1 MTSVGVPLFALSL
14 LASPAA
20 ARLDATTCAFS
31 RGTTTCVA
39 TAQYTETT
47 THDEISGCLF
57 GPSSVPGRRARTFR
71 DTFLV
76 TESTTTL
83 QHGRH
88 GKVYDI
94 STASSRE
101 LVSSVQIA
109 DVCTPL

>member
-1 MTSVGVPLFALSL
+1 MTSLGVPPFALSL
-14 LASPAA
+14 LASLAA
-20 ARLDATTCAFS
+20 ARPDAATCAFS
-31 RGTTTCVA
+31 RGTTTCVT
-39 TAQYTETT
+39 TAQHTETS

-83 QHGRH
+83 QHGRR
-88 GKVYDI
+88 GRVYDT
-94 STASSRE
+94 STAVSRE

-109 DVCTPL
+109 DVCQPI